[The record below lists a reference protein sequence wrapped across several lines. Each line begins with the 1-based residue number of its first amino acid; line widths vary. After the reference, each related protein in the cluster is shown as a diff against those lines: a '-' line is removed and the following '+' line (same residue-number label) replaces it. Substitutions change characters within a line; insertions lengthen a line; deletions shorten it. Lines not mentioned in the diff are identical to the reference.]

1 MTGDAELLQRFAGTQ
16 SEEAFT
22 ELARRHLG
30 LVYHSALR
38 RVNQNTA
45 LAEEVAQAVFL
56 SLARESA
63 RLSEKIGDGQTL
75 AGWLY
80 VATRHAAAN
89 AMRAENRRAQREIK
103 ASAMQAIDQDG
114 TDGESAWAELRP
126 ELETVIDELSS
137 AERDALL
144 LRYFENRPFGEVGA
158 ALGISEDAARIRVS
172 RALEKMRQLLA
183 RRRITST
190 AAALGGLI
198 AAQAAQAAPVGL
210 VASVTGAALSTTMPG
225 AAINSCIWI
234 FMTKTKVILSA
245 AGVMTAAAIGTAL
258 YQAQS
263 ARTRDDE
270 TNALRAENTRLAER
284 ISVLEKRTR
293 TAGDDSP
300 AAAGTAEKRTQ
311 TAESLPPAPPA
322 ARPGITVKAPAG
334 WSKNGAK
341 PESYVVGVDST
352 ETWGGMPSAYV
363 ESLTPQVEGGFGG
376 MMQSISAE
384 AYVGKRVRLSG
395 WVKTKDANEGGGRLW
410 LRIDGQER
418 GQMLGFDN
426 MNNRPVKGTADW
438 QEASVVLDVPAGA
451 SALAYGF
458 FVQGGGKMW
467 VNGQTI
473 EEVGSD
479 VPTTNMNVKKAL
491 PKTPANLGFDPNRKN
506 E

>member
-38 RVNQNTA
+38 RVNQNTT

-89 AMRAENRRAQREIK
+89 AMRAENRRAQRETK
-103 ASAMQAIDQDG
+103 ASAMHAIDQDG
-114 TDGESAWAELRP
+114 TDGGQAWAELRP
-126 ELETVIDELSS
+126 ELEKVMDELSS
-137 AERDALL
+137 ADRDAVL
-144 LRYFENRPFGEVGA
+144 LRYFENLPFADVGTT
-158 ALGISEDAARIRVS
+158 LNISEDAARVRVN
-172 RALEKMRQLLA
+172 RALEKIRVLLSK
-183 RRRITST
+183 RKITST

-198 AAQAAQAAPVGL
+198 SAQAAQAAPVGMA
-210 VASVTGAALSTTMPG
+210 ASITSSALG
-225 AAINSCIWI
+225 AAIGATAIKSSIWI
-234 FMTKTKVILSA
+234 FMTKTKLMLGAASVI
-245 AGVMTAAAIGTAL
+245 TAVAVGTAFH
-258 YQAQS
+258 YSQNADAS
-263 ARTRDDE
+263 HGE
-270 TNALRAENTRLAER
+270 TNSLRVENSRLAER
-284 ISVLEKRTR
+284 LLALEERVKAAE
-293 TAGDDSP
+293 TAMP
-300 AAAGTAEKRTQ
+300 ATAANGAKPQ
-311 TAESLPPAPPA
+311 APDAPPPAVPA
-322 ARPGITVKAPAG
+322 ARPGVTTKAPTG

-352 ETWGGMPSAYV
+352 EMWGGMPSAYV
-363 ESLTPQVEGGFGG
+363 ESLTPTVDGGFGG
-376 MMQSISAE
+376 MMQTTSAE

-395 WVKTKDANEGGGRLW
+395 WVKTKDASEGGGRLW
-410 LRIDGQER
+410 LRIDGQVR
-418 GQMLGFDN
+418 GQTLGFDN
-426 MNNRPVKGTADW
+426 MNNRPVKGTSDW

-473 EEVGSD
+473 EEVGTD
-479 VPTTNMNVKKAL
+479 VPTTNMYTQRAL
-491 PKTPANLGFDPNRKN
+491 PKTPANLGFDPNK
-506 E
+506 